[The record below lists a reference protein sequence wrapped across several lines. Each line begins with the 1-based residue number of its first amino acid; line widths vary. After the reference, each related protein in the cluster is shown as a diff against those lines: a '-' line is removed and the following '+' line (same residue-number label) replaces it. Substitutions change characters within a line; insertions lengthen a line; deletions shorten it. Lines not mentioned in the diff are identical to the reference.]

1 MNTVLTIGIYLII
14 ALVVGIITM
23 RIMGLKQWLVWA
35 VTTAESEFGGG
46 TGRLKL
52 RYVYDLA
59 VNRFGWIATLLPYSL
74 FEKMVDSALVNMR
87 NMIQTNEKINEIVN
101 KVG

>member
-1 MNTVLTIGIYLII
+1 MNIVLTIIVALI
-14 ALVVGIITM
+14 VGFITM

-35 VTTAESEFGGG
+35 VTEAEKEFGGG

-52 RYVYDLA
+52 KYVYDLA
-59 VNRFGWIATLLPYSL
+59 VERFGWIATLLPYNL
-74 FEKMVDSALVNMR
+74 FENMVDSALVKMR
-87 NMIQTNEKINEIVN
+87 NMIETNDKINNIVN